1 MPGMYRGRLGA
12 HQGTVLLEP
21 VRNRTYSTGGCATT
35 ALPGGPGKEKYADD
49 QNGDKQQ
56 VQGDG
61 TKQYTVERR
70 MKHFFALPDPL
81 MKDHTDSLRFYFN
94 G

>member
-1 MPGMYRGRLGA
+1 MYRERLGT
-12 HQGTVLLEP
+12 HRGTVPLEP
-21 VRNRTYSTGGCATT
+21 VRNRTYSNGGCATT
-35 ALPGGPGKEKYADD
+35 ALPGRPRKEKYADD

-61 TKQYTVERR
+61 TEQYTVKRR
-70 MKHFFALPDPL
+70 MQQFFALPDPL
-81 MKDHTDSLRFYFN
+81 MKDHTDSLRLYFN